1 MEFIQEI
8 KIPKERVA
16 ILIGKKGFIKKSL
29 QSRLHIK
36 LLIDSLT
43 GLVTIS
49 GEDNLKVYEAK
60 NVVQAIARGFNP
72 DIAITL
78 LDEDNIFESIDISEY
93 SNNSRNKLLRL
104 KSRAIG
110 REGKA
115 REIIEKLTDTNICI
129 YGKTISIIGNV
140 GNVPIARKG
149 IEHLLRGS
157 NHSNVYYWIEQQEKL
172 YK

>member
-29 QSRLHIK
+29 QSNLNVK

-60 NVVQAIARGFNP
+60 NVIQAIARGFNP
-72 DIAITL
+72 DIAVTL

-115 REIIEKLTDTNICI
+115 REIIEKLTDTNIRI

-140 GNVPIARKG
+140 SNVPIARKG

-157 NHSNVYYWIEQQEKL
+157 NHANVYYWIEQQEKL